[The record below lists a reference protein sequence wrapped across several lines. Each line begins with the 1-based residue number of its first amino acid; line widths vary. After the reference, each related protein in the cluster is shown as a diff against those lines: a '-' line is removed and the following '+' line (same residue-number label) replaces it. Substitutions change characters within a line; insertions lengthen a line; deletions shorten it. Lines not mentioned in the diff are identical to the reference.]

1 MKPLTLTHVKKSID
15 QQSVINVEEM
25 SLDPGCIH
33 ALVGDNGSGKTT
45 LLHLISGYIHMD
57 SGSLERFGENSSK
70 EEWKQKLSYM
80 PQEMQAHSFFSLK
93 DLADLEQLAY
103 KGWDHELFNRL
114 VHEFDLPLKKKL
126 DKLSV
131 GMRKKAMTA
140 LALSRPSKLLVMDEP
155 LAGVDI
161 SGQEQ
166 LKREWISYL
175 EADEERTILFSTHT
189 PSEIGEMADYIHIL
203 KKGELEGPFEKDS
216 LSEHYAYIWV
226 EHAPG
231 LSSVPGVKRVQTTGN
246 TSMLLT
252 EDRFVTEEALTA
264 ARYEIQ
270 QIQALNITEILRV
283 KLEGNEGVSV

>member
-1 MKPLTLTHVKKSID
+1 MKPIILSNVKKSIENR
-15 QQSVINVEEM
+15 QVLNIQAMGLEPGSIN
-25 SLDPGCIH
+25 
-33 ALVGDNGSGKTT
+33 ALVGNNGSGKTT
-45 LLHLISGYIHMD
+45 LLNVLTGLVNVD
-57 SGSLERFGENSSK
+57 SGNVNRFKETTWE
-70 EEWKQKLSYM
+70 EEWKQKLAFI
-80 PQEMQAHSFFSLK
+80 PQELGPHSYFSLK
-93 DLADLEQLAY
+93 ELAYLEQIAY
-103 KGWDHELFNRL
+103 TGWDHVLFNRL
-114 VHEFDLPLKKKL
+114 VTEFDLPLKKKL

-189 PSEIGEMADYIHIL
+189 PSEIGEMADYIHVL
-203 KKGELEGPFEKDS
+203 KKGELEGPFEKDT
-216 LSEHYAYIWV
+216 LSEQYAYIWV

-231 LSSVPGVKRVQTTGN
+231 LSSIPGVKRVQTTGN

-252 EDRFVTEEALTA
+252 EDRFATEEALA
-264 ARYEIQ
+264 VARYEVQ
-270 QIQALNITEILRV
+270 QVQALNITDILRA